1 MVAFIDDHL
10 PVVTNAVVDNTFA
23 NEALN
28 DGHIEQTGRCVSA
41 TADST
46 NRLCRYVQEGRE
58 TLNPL
63 VEELPPMHEHQRAG
77 VALCEQPGGKSPF
90 SRRLLLRTGHRSH
103 ASTSHRPRASARVA
117 AHRERSPAAAVHCD
131 VRRG

>member
-1 MVAFIDDHL
+1 MVAFVDDYL
-10 PVVTNAVVDNTFA
+10 PVVTNAVVHNTFA

-63 VEELPPMHEHQRAG
+63 VEELPPMRGHRRAG
-77 VALCEQPGGKSPF
+77 VALCHQ
-90 SRRLLLRTGHRSH
+90 
-103 ASTSHRPRASARVA
+103 
-117 AHRERSPAAAVHCD
+117 
-131 VRRG
+131 RRGKHRFPEGCCCGQDTGFMLQASIGR